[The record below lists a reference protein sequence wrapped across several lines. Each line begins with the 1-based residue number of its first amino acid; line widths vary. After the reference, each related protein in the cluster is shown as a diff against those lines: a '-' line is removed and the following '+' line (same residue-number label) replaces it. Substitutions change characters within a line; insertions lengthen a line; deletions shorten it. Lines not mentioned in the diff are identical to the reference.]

1 MAVVFFILEVVLIVV
16 NATLKKLIGK
26 QLALLCLTGM
36 LLMVSVW
43 PLASWAESN
52 TLPKVDSTSDEVIPE
67 LKKPTM
73 FDVDARRRV
82 GLNHIFYF
90 EDSPLGDRIPVI
102 LMPGRAEEYQQSSWW
117 KKIWKRLKK
126 DDEFQSHYKLY
137 AFIYDSKHELDE
149 QSVDFNNEVK
159 RHFGYLG
166 ATQPLVLVT
175 YSLGGVIAY
184 EALADEDVMA
194 KVHTVFG
201 IAVPYHGSPMFDPS
215 WFGKYLRPRNRS
227 PIRKAWDRF
236 IYHGYMFGKTNLK
249 RGLKW
254 DNFDGSKPQ
263 FDNDNLELQGDQV
276 VHAIEP
282 FLNRE
287 HTRAFKDKLVIY
299 ASYLENGYTKTN
311 QPLNPKKLPLK
322 VVGKTANLPKDLT
335 KNVLGAVLPF
345 YGYSVHSVFTYMNHQ
360 LSNLPT
366 FTPEFPKGENTHTYR
381 FNDGALPL
389 SSMMFL
395 PPSPTPYEG
404 DLNSLLESS
413 DVCRIRLFVNVD
425 HMHIG
430 QYSIRKSRLRSDDI
444 LSDAK
449 EDLTPN
455 HWIIDDLKT
464 LYETDLKALH
474 TADDDDLT
482 EHVLKLSGFCSEPDT
497 SDDRNSLET
506 EAP

>member
-1 MAVVFFILEVVLIVV
+1 MP
-16 NATLKKLIGK
+16 K
-26 QLALLCLTGM
+26 QVALTCLVGLCFAFSM
-36 LLMVSVW
+36 LSS
-43 PLASWAESN
+43 ASWAN
-52 TLPKVDSTSDEVIPE
+52 TEPSVELEKEKEAVSLEADIPK
-67 LKKPTM
+67 M

-102 LMPGRAEEYQQSSWW
+102 LMPGRAEEYQHSSWW

-126 DDEFQSHYKLY
+126 DDEFLAHYKLY
-137 AFIYDSKHELDE
+137 AYIYDSKHELDE
-149 QSVDFNNEVK
+149 QSVDFNKDVK
-159 RHFGYLG
+159 RHFGHLG
-166 ATQPLVLVT
+166 PTQPLVLVT

-184 EALADEDVMA
+184 EALADKEVME

-263 FDNDNLELQGDQV
+263 FDNDHLELQGDQV
-276 VHAIEP
+276 VHAIDP
-282 FLNRE
+282 FEKRD

-311 QPLNPKKLPLK
+311 QPFNPKKLPLK
-322 VVGKTANLPKDLT
+322 VVDKAANLPKDLT
-335 KNVLGAVLPF
+335 KNVLGAVLPV

-366 FTPEFPKGENTHTYR
+366 FTPEFPKGKNTHTYR

-389 SSMMFL
+389 SSMLFL
-395 PPSPTPYEG
+395 PPRRTPYEG
-404 DLNSLLESS
+404 DLNSLLDAS

-444 LSDAK
+444 LSEPE

-455 HWIIDDLKT
+455 HWIINDLKT
-464 LYETDLKALH
+464 LYETDLKAIH
-474 TADDDDLT
+474 TSNEEAIAAQ
-482 EHVLKLSGFCSEPDT
+482 ELKLSNFCSEPDT